1 MQAANS
7 MRDMALV
14 HHIAVDDNFKL
25 EPFEPEDNTIQKVV
39 KETMHRAFW
48 DLLRSQ
54 LAENPPCFQQVI
66 IIIYVKSLFCKSYF
80 SLCLGTYFT

>member
-1 MQAANS
+1 MHAAKS

-25 EPFEPEDNTIQKVV
+25 EPVEPEPNSLHKAV

-48 DLLRSQ
+48 DLLRQQ
-54 LAENPPCFQQVI
+54 LDENPPCFEQVSTLI
-66 IIIYVKSLFCKSYF
+66 
-80 SLCLGTYFT
+80 